1 MPFVT
6 TEIYRNLVQ
15 YNDKELMVSK
25 WPYAKNENAF
35 KEQEEFVERLKS
47 IITEIRNTRANM
59 NVHPSKKAELI
70 FVTEKYEK
78 EIEEAKEFLLKL
90 GFGSNITIQ
99 KDKTGI
105 KDDAISI
112 VQDGIELYMPFEGL
126 VDMEQERKR
135 LQEEKT
141 RLEGEVARCE
151 KMLSNPGFMN
161 KAPQSKIDEEKAKL
175 EKYKDMLAKVMES
188 LS

>member
-1 MPFVT
+1 
-6 TEIYRNLVQ
+6 
-15 YNDKELMVSK
+15 
-25 WPYAKNENAF
+25 
-35 KEQEEFVERLKS
+35 
-47 IITEIRNTRANM
+47 M

-70 FVTEKYEK
+70 FVTEKYQK

-99 KDKTGI
+99 KDKAGI
-105 KDDAISI
+105 KENAIRI
-112 VQDGIELYMPFEGL
+112 VQDEMELYMPFEGL

-135 LQEEKT
+135 LQEEKK

-188 LS
+188 LK